1 MNFCVHKAF
10 CLLFIKLTYS
20 HLYKHMLYK
29 KLGNVML
36 VDIIVK
42 INRAVNS
49 VVWGPAA
56 LIALLCIGIFFSFRL
71 GFLQIT
77 KFKLWWNETVGS
89 LFTTKNKKTEHGK
102 ITPFRAMA
110 TALAGAIGT
119 GNIVGVATAIT
130 LGGAGAIFWMWISSI
145 FGMATIFA
153 ENVLGVLYREK
164 RDEKFVGGPMYYIKN
179 GLHCK
184 WLSAVFAVSCTLAS
198 LGMGNMTQ
206 SNSVAGALYVGFD
219 VSPTVTGAFLTG
231 LVGIVIFG
239 GIERISSFTSKIVP
253 IMAVLYTF
261 GALVVVFVNIKK
273 VPEAFGE
280 IFSSAFDINAAAGGF
295 MGYGMSRALKY
306 GISRGVFS
314 NEAGLGSSPIVHAAA
329 DTDEP
334 CKQGMWGIFQVFIDT
349 IVLCTLMALCILC
362 TGAHESGV
370 DGIALSSL
378 CFENVFG
385 DLGKYFMTLSITLF
399 GVATLVSWS
408 YFGERSVEY
417 LTNGRFIK
425 SYRIAYTLI
434 TFVGCVLNLN
444 LVWEISDTFNG
455 LMAIPNMI
463 AIVLLSGVVKKEY
476 DRYIGKTR

>member
-1 MNFCVHKAF
+1 M
-10 CLLFIKLTYS
+10 
-20 HLYKHMLYK
+20 
-29 KLGNVML
+29 
-36 VDIIVK
+36 DIIVK
-42 INRAVNS
+42 ANRAINS
-49 VVWGPAA
+49 IVWGPVA

-71 GFLQIT
+71 RFLQIT
-77 KFKLWWNETVGS
+77 KFKLWWNETFGS
-89 LFTTKNKKTEHGK
+89 IFCRKGKKTEKGK

-130 LGGAGAIFWMWISSI
+130 LGGAGAIFWMWVSSI

-153 ENVLGVLYREK
+153 ENVLGVIYREK
-164 RDEKFVGGPMYYIKN
+164 RNGRFVGGPMYYIRN
-179 GLHCK
+179 GLNCK
-184 WLSAVFAVSCTLAS
+184 WLASIFAVSCILAS

-206 SNSVAGALYVGFD
+206 SNSVAGALYIGFD
-219 VSPTVTGAFLTG
+219 VSPTVTGAFLTA

-253 IMAVLYTF
+253 IMAVIYTL
-261 GALVVVFVNIKK
+261 GALIVVLINIKK
-273 VPEAFGE
+273 IPESFCE
-280 IFSSAFDINAAAGGF
+280 IFSSAFDISAAAGGF
-295 MGYGMSRALKY
+295 LGYGMSRALKY

-362 TGAHESGV
+362 TDSHKSGL
-370 DGIALSSL
+370 DGIALSTL
-378 CFENVFG
+378 CFESIFGVF
-385 DLGKYFMTLSITLF
+385 GKYFMALSISLF
-399 GVATLVSWS
+399 GIATLVSWS

-417 LTNGRFIK
+417 LTHGRFIK

-455 LMAIPNMI
+455 LMALPNMI
-463 AIVLLSGVVKKEY
+463 AIVLLSGVVKREY
-476 DRYIGKTR
+476 ENYNNKLQAIRK